1 MSKHCSICELQ
12 KNCNG
17 LPYFWPVF
25 CFVWCETTE
34 ALRKNI
40 EFLKVT
46 DKTLVKRPAPKW
58 TNKNRIRT
66 EFDTVKLRDF
76 SKKKGKNG
84 IYSLILAPYAGHTSQ
99 ITDYDH
105 GQSLVEAFQQH
116 GIDKVAVTDWKS
128 ATQHTKDYSI
138 DNYLYTVDQCVDEL
152 GGIADVVGL
161 CQGGWLGAMYAARYP
176 KKVNTLTLAGA
187 PIDTDA
193 GEGQIKELAHTYPM
207 SFFEELVAMGNGI
220 LKGKVMLQ
228 GFKNM
233 HIGKQYFEKYAELYS
248 KIEDQEYRK
257 KFEKFES
264 WYEYT
269 IDLPGKWYLQVVK
282 EIFKE
287 NRLFRGKFVG
297 LEKRLNLKHI
307 KFPVYLL
314 TGESDDITPKEQVFN
329 TEKQIGTDKSKIV
342 MDLAGGGHI
351 GLFMGTKPLNE
362 NWPRIARWIKN
373 IHKDNNALH

>member
-1 MSKHCSICELQ
+1 
-12 KNCNG
+12 
-17 LPYFWPVF
+17 
-25 CFVWCETTE
+25 VWCETTE
-34 ALRKNI
+34 AIRKNI

-46 DKTLVKRPAPKW
+46 DKTLVKKPAPKW

-66 EFDTVKLRDF
+66 ELDTVKLRDY

-105 GQSLVEAFQQH
+105 GQSLVEAFQHQ

-128 ATQHTKDYSI
+128 ATQHIKDYGI

-152 GGIADVVGL
+152 NGIVDVVGL

-207 SFFEELVAMGNGI
+207 SFYEELVAMGNGI
-220 LKGKVMLQ
+220 LKGEFMLQ

-233 HIGKQYFEKYAELYS
+233 HIGKQYFEKYVELYS
-248 KIEDQEYRK
+248 NIEDQEYRK

-269 IDLPGKWYLQVVK
+269 LDLPGSYYLQVV
-282 EIFKE
+282 EELFKE
-287 NRLFRGKFVG
+287 NRLVKGEFVG
-297 LEKRLNLKHI
+297 LGKKLSLKDI
-307 KFPVYLL
+307 KCPIYLL
-314 TGESDDITPKEQVFN
+314 AGERDDITPPEQVFKA
-329 TEKQIGTDKSKIV
+329 EKYVGTDKKEIQK
-342 MDLAGGGHI
+342 DLADGGHI
-351 GLFMGTKPLNE
+351 GLFMGHKPLEE
-362 NWPRIARWIKN
+362 NWPQIVLWIKSIQN
-373 IHKDNNALH
+373 KTAKI